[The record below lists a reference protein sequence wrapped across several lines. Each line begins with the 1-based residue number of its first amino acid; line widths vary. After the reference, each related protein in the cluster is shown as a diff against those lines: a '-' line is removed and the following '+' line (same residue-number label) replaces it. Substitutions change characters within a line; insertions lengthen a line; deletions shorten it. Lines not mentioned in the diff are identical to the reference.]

1 MNGSTPSSSSSAPTR
16 RLHALDNLRA
26 AMMWLGIVLH
36 VSVLYMSR
44 PSPLP
49 WHDDQSSPLADLLV
63 AVIHAFRMPLF
74 FILAGFFVAALVQR
88 PCMAEPASGMGAR
101 FIRPTSS
108 KPWHRC
114 RGRAC
119 WSARRFI
126 CRPCSKLV

>member
-1 MNGSTPSSSSSAPTR
+1 MNGSTPSSSPSAPTR

-26 AMMWLGIVLH
+26 TMMWLGIVLH

-74 FILAGFFVAALVQR
+74 FILAALWW
-88 PCMAEPASGMGAR
+88 A
-101 FIRPTSS
+101 IY
-108 KPWHRC
+108 
-114 RGRAC
+114 RGQFDDVEREGE
-119 WSARRFI
+119 RIFEHD
-126 CRPCSKLV
+126 